1 MRLLLADDDAD
12 LLQLLRMKLTEAS
25 FQVDAVATTAELL
38 DRAGSVRYDLIVTER
53 DFREVDGLEAI
64 RSLRSKGVSAPILIV
79 TARGSIEDRVRG
91 LDSGADDY
99 LIKPFNVVEFLA
111 RVRALLRR
119 PYGLLGPVLRCGK
132 LELDEATGEVR
143 CSGSPLELRPSE
155 RRLLALLMR
164 RGGAVL
170 SKLVIENAVSE
181 RAPGNRLGQNWD

>member
-1 MRLLLADDDAD
+1 MRRLLADDDAD

-99 LIKPFNVVEFLA
+99 LFNVVEFLA